1 MATKTTELSPNP
13 FLFDVLDL
21 VVKQRTKAKKVEML
35 QKYRDDS
42 ILTVFMWNFHPDIIS
57 DLPVGEVPYGSI
69 DETGPG
75 DDTLSRAVEKQIK
88 SPSAIMDTTN
98 RTSIAR
104 DHTMFYNFIQGGNLT
119 LSRSRR
125 ETMFIN
131 LLEGLHPREAEILI
145 LTKDK
150 RLTDKY
156 PISIDV
162 IREAYPDAVK
172 LTW

>member
-1 MATKTTELSPNP
+1 MATKTTELPPNP

-21 VVKQRTKAKKVEML
+21 VVKQRTKAKKIEML
-35 QKYRDDS
+35 QKYRDAS
-42 ILTVFMWNFHPDIIS
+42 ILTIFMWNYHPEIVS
-57 DLPVGEVPYGSI
+57 DLPEGEVPYGEI
-69 DETGPG
+69 DETGAR
-75 DDTLSRAVEKQIK
+75 DDTLSEAIQKQIK
-88 SPSAIMDTTN
+88 SKSVIMDTIN

-104 DHTMFYNFIQGGNLT
+104 EHELFYNFIRGGNIT

-145 LTKDK
+145 LVKDK

-172 LTW
+172 LIW